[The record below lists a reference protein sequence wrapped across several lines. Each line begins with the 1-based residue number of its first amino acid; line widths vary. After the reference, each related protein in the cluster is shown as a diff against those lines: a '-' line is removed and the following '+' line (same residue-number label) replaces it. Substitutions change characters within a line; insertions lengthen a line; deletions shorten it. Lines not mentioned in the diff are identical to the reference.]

1 MTKGAPANN
10 GYKPGF
16 TGAMMTKDTRLA
28 VDAGMAAGVPLPLG
42 AQAQQLFQLYG
53 KAGMG
58 DDDMSGIIRLLQ
70 PDLRD

>member
-1 MTKGAPANN
+1 
-10 GYKPGF
+10 
-16 TGAMMTKDTRLA
+16 MMTKDTRLA